1 MTMKKL
7 LVSLL
12 LLALSSAG
20 VAQKPPKRPA
30 GATAPITIFV
40 DATEAPRK
48 ILHATLTIPAQPG
61 PLTLV
66 YPKWIPGEHGP
77 DGPINDLAG
86 LKFSAGGKEI
96 AWRRDLVDM
105 FAFHL
110 TVPAGATSV
119 EASLDYLE
127 PAGGSFSA
135 GGSATEQMFVLS
147 WNQVVLYPAGM
158 TARQVTFQPN
168 LRLPAGWKFGSALDL
183 AGGAGG
189 PDVEFQPVTLETL
202 VDSPVIAGRYFR
214 AVPLG
219 GDPLRHQ
226 IDMAADS
233 EAALNISPELT
244 QKYTNLVVETGLLFG
259 ARHYRH
265 YEFLLTLSDHTAH
278 FGLEHHQS
286 SDDRVAE
293 RSLID
298 EDGRMQM
305 SGLLPHEMVHS
316 WNGKF
321 RRPAGLATPDYQQPM
336 KGDLLWVYEGLTT
349 YLGYVLTGRSG
360 LLTPQQS
367 RDNLAMI
374 AAGMDARNGRTWRN
388 LQDTADAAQD
398 LFRRNPGWITWR
410 RSTDFY
416 DESLLIWLEADT
428 IIRQQTGNK
437 KSLDDFTQLFHGGKN
452 NGPEVVP
459 YTFDDV
465 VTAMNQVTPYDWRK
479 FFSERL
485 ESHGPHAP
493 LGGIAG
499 SGWKLVYTAQR
510 SPLEKMRE
518 RRSVNLTYS
527 IGLSV
532 AGGEGA
538 DAGNIVD
545 VTQGSPAAMAG
556 IGPGM
561 RLVAVNGRRF
571 TADVLHAA
579 VAATKDGGPLE
590 LLTENNDYFQTHKV
604 DYRGGEMYPH
614 LERDESH
621 PDLLSDILMPHAPQV
636 SVK

>member
-1 MTMKKL
+1 MTMRK
-7 LVSLL
+7 L
-12 LLALSSAG
+12 LLALLLLGLTSAG
-20 VAQKPPKRPA
+20 VAQKAKKPA
-30 GATAPITIFV
+30 AAASTITIFV

-77 DGPINDLAG
+77 DGPLGDMAG
-86 LKFSAGGKEI
+86 LRFSAGGKEI
-96 AWRRDLVDM
+96 PWRRDLVDM

-110 TVPAGATSV
+110 TVPAGATAV

-127 PAGGSFSA
+127 PAGGSFTA
-135 GGSATEQMFVLS
+135 GGSATEQLLVLS

-158 TARQVTFQPN
+158 TARQVMFQPN
-168 LRLPAGWKFGSALDL
+168 LRLPAGWKFGSSLDV
-183 AGGAGG
+183 AGGANG
-189 PDVEFQPVTLETL
+189 PDIEFQPVTLETL
-202 VDSPVIAGRYFR
+202 VDSPVITGRYFR
-214 AVPLG
+214 VVPLG

-226 IDMAADS
+226 IDIAADS

-244 QKYTNLVVETGLLFG
+244 QKYSNLVVETGMMFG
-259 ARHYRH
+259 SRHYRH

-286 SDDRVAE
+286 SDNRVVE
-293 RSLID
+293 RALID
-298 EDGRMQM
+298 PDDQRRM

-321 RRPAGLATPDYQQPM
+321 RRPAGLATPDYQEPM

-360 LLTPQQS
+360 LLTPEES
-367 RDNLAMI
+367 RDNLAAI
-374 AAGMDARNGRTWRN
+374 AANMDARNGRTWRN
-388 LQDTADAAQD
+388 LQDTADAAQA
-398 LFRRNPGWITWR
+398 LFGRNPGWISWR

-437 KSLDDFTQLFHGGKN
+437 KSLDDFLQIFHGGKN

-459 YTFDDV
+459 YSFDDI

-485 ESHGPHAP
+485 QSHGPHAP
-493 LGGIAG
+493 LGGITAA
-499 SGWKLVYTAQR
+499 GWKLVYTPER
-510 SPLEKMRE
+510 SAMMKMRE
-518 RRSVNLTYS
+518 RRNLDLTYS
-527 IGLSV
+527 LGMTV
-532 AGGEGA
+532 AGEDGA
-538 DAGNIVD
+538 GAGRVID
-545 VTQGSPAAMAG
+545 VVQGSPAAKAG

-561 RLVAVNGRRF
+561 QVVAVNGRRF
-571 TADVLHAA
+571 TAEVLLMA
-579 VAATKDGGPLE
+579 VAATKDGGALE
-590 LLTENNDYFQTHKV
+590 LLTENNDYYRTHKV
-604 DYRGGEMYPH
+604 EYGGGAMYPH
-614 LERDESH
+614 LIRDGSH
-621 PDLLSDILMPHAPQV
+621 PDLLSDILAPHAPEV
-636 SVK
+636 TVK